1 MTTLLGNRRLWWIA
15 AGAAVVLA
23 GVVVWL
29 VARPGDDPVRERR
42 YRAESACL
50 LTGEQGIRGLV
61 ASQVWAGMQRAS
73 LETKVQVTFLDVPG
87 AASAGAMLA
96 GLSQGHCDLLLA
108 VDAEPVAAVA
118 EGAKTFPGQRFAVVG
133 GAAAAN
139 VTVLDGTADAA
150 YGFLTREFTD

>member
-29 VARPGDDPVRERR
+29 VARPDDDPVRERR

-50 LTGEQGIRGLV
+50 LTGDQGIRGPV
-61 ASQVWAGMQRAS
+61 ASQVWTGMQRAS
-73 LETKVQVTFLDVPG
+73 LATRIQVSFLDVPG
-87 AASAGAMLA
+87 AADAASILA
-96 GLSQGHCDLLLA
+96 GLTQGHCDLLVA
-108 VDAEPVAAVA
+108 VDPEPVAAVA
-118 EGAKTFPGQRFAVVG
+118 DGAKSFPAQRFAVVG
-133 GAAAAN
+133 GAAATN

-150 YGFLTREFTD
+150 YGLLTREFTD